1 MPRRLLLAA
10 ELITDVA
17 HTSDDRKRQKLL
29 AIATELRATAVEF
42 GDRAGID
49 LRYGAYMESLR
60 PVIRRLAA
68 AFDPEVDTPSDMAR

>member
-17 HTSDDRKRQKLL
+17 DTSEDPQRQQLL
-29 AIATELRATAVEF
+29 AIATQLRATAVEF

-49 LRYGAYMESLR
+49 LRYGAYMDSLR

-68 AFDPEVDTPSDMAR
+68 ALDPEVDAPTDMAG